1 MPVADKALQE
11 RRSGTRE
18 LVEKLTAERTDMLVL
33 FCRVAGLE
41 PFQTGKSSK
50 QVPKLLQEFCQILID
65 YIASGHFLLY
75 ERIANGSERRREV
88 AELAEKIYPRIAS
101 TTDAALT
108 FNDKYDCE
116 DHCRTLDHLSEDLSR
131 LGEQIA
137 LRIELE
143 DKLLMTLTRR
153 SAT

>member
-1 MPVADKALQE
+1 MPVADKAVKE

-18 LVEKLTAERTDMLVL
+18 LVDKLTAERAEMLVS
-33 FCRVAGLE
+33 FCRVAGLD
-41 PFQTGKSSK
+41 PFQVGKSGK
-50 QVPKLLQEFCQILID
+50 QIPRLLQEFCQILID

-75 ERIANGSERRREV
+75 ERIANGQERRREV
-88 AELAEKIYPRIAS
+88 SELAGKIYSRIAA
-101 TTDAALT
+101 TTDAALS

-116 DHCRTLDHLSEDLSR
+116 DHCETLDQLSEDLSR